1 MDLGLKGSSVLI
13 TGGSGGI
20 GLATARAFAAE
31 GCALHLA
38 ARGAEKLRRAQTDIS
53 RDFDVPVTVHPVDL
67 SGTENALRLAES
79 CAGVDVLVNNAGA
92 IPGGGIEEIDDGRWR
107 EAWDLKVFGYVNMM
121 RALYTEMK
129 SHGRGVIVN
138 VIGTV
143 GDQRPADYAA
153 GLSANSALAALTR
166 ALGGEG
172 LDYGVRVVGVSPGD
186 MTNERGVEFLRRQA
200 AKELGDPGRW
210 RERLSR
216 LPGGRAATSEDVA
229 DAILFLASPR
239 AGYVSGTVLTVDGGL
254 SSRRAT
260 RL

>member
-1 MDLGLKGSSVLI
+1 MDLGLKGRSVLI

-38 ARGAEKLRRAQTDIS
+38 ARTAEKLRAARTEIVH
-53 RDFDVPVTVHPVDL
+53 DFDVPVTVHAVDL
-67 SGTENALRLAES
+67 SGAEHALRLAAA
-79 CAGVDVLVNNAGA
+79 CADVDVLVNNAGA
-92 IPGGGIEEIDDGRWR
+92 IPGGAIEEIDDGRWR

-121 RALYTEMK
+121 RALYAEMRAR
-129 SHGRGVIVN
+129 GRGVIVN

-153 GLSANSALAALTR
+153 GLSANAALAALTR
-166 ALGGEG
+166 ALGGES
-172 LDYGVRVVGVSPGD
+172 LDHGVRVVGVSPGD
-186 MTNERGVEFLRRQA
+186 MTNERGMEFLRRQA
-200 AKELGDPGRW
+200 EKEFGDPGRW

-229 DAILFLASPR
+229 DAIVFLASPR
-239 AGYVSGTVLTVDGGL
+239 AGYVSGTVLIIDGGMG
-254 SSRRAT
+254 SRRAII
-260 RL
+260 

>member
-38 ARGAEKLRRAQTDIS
+38 ARTAEKLRAARECIS
-53 RDFDVPVTVHPVDL
+53 RDFDVPVTVHAVDL
-67 SGTENALRLAES
+67 SRTENALRLAGT
-79 CAGVDVLVNNAGA
+79 CADVDVLVNSAGA
-92 IPGGGIEEIDDGRWR
+92 IPGGGIQEIDDGRWR
-107 EAWDLKVFGYVNMM
+107 EAWDLKVFGYASMM
-121 RALYTEMK
+121 RALYAEMGAR
-129 SHGRGVIVN
+129 GRGVIVN
-138 VIGTV
+138 VIGTA

-153 GLSANSALAALTR
+153 GISANSALSALTR
-166 ALGGEG
+166 ALGGES
-172 LDYGVRVVGVSPGD
+172 LDHGVRVVGLSPGD
-186 MTNERGVEFLRRQA
+186 MANERGIEFLRRQA
-200 AKELGDPGRW
+200 GKELGDPGRW
-210 RERLSR
+210 RERLAR

-254 SSRRAT
+254 SSRCAVT
-260 RL
+260 